1 MVEGKGF
8 EPLDHKFITID
19 GLANRCLQPAQP
31 TFLNLVEDVRF
42 ELTARFRERRFS
54 RPVQ

>member
-1 MVEGKGF
+1 MCVHEHF
-8 EPLDHKFITID
+8 ETKIWPRFFVILTEVYGSSSDQ
-19 GLANRCLQPAQP
+19 LQH
-31 TFLNLVEDVRF
+31 NLVEDVRF